1 MEANN
6 ELYLHW
12 HAFTP
17 ISWKRRTIRTL
28 VNRAYIFCSDN
39 NYLQQELKHLERKY
53 HIQNGYPLWIIK
65 QITKEVKE
73 NKRSLVNA
81 QNDAPVQNN
90 DNDRKIHSLMLRFA
104 GANGNTMLK

>member
-1 MEANN
+1 M
-6 ELYLHW
+6 
-12 HAFTP
+12 
-17 ISWKRRTIRTL
+17 
-28 VNRAYIFCSDN
+28 
-39 NYLQQELKHLERKY
+39 
-53 HIQNGYPLWIIK
+53 WIIK

-104 GANGNTMLK
+104 GANGNTMLKSRNRCIKRIVPNDVNTGSHTLDIN